1 MYRPATGEIPT
12 SAGVYKFRD
21 ENRRVIYVGKAK
33 NLRNR
38 LNSYFANPAELHPR
52 TFTMVHTAAS
62 LEWTVVNN
70 EVEALQLEWTW
81 INEFNPRFNVMFR
94 DDKSYPYL
102 AITMKDTYPR
112 VFVTRGKR
120 KPGVKYFGPFTA
132 VWAIRETL
140 DQLLKAFP
148 MRSCAKGVFDRAE
161 RSGRPCLLGY
171 IDRCSAPCIGRI
183 GPEEHRVLA
192 QNIVDFMNG
201 HTGRFISTRE
211 KEMREASAALEFERA
226 AKLRDEITALKKV
239 IDKSAVVLRVSADVD
254 VFGLVAE
261 ELEASVQVFHVRSG
275 RIRGQRGW
283 IIERLD
289 ELGPAEL
296 TADYLRQAYTGVD
309 PEAVPKEILV
319 DTLPTDQDALQAWLS
334 GLRGAAVTI
343 RVPQRGEKLAV
354 LQTVLK
360 NAREAL
366 DLHKRRRASD
376 LTTRSQAL
384 TEIQTALDLP
394 EPPLR
399 IECIDNSHMMGQ
411 NVVGSLIVFEDGL
424 PKKKDYRRFSVTGE
438 AARDDTSS
446 MYDVV
451 SRRFSRYL
459 ESLNDDTP
467 DQRFGYRPS
476 LLVVDGALPQVHA
489 AEAALSDL
497 GITDISVVGLAKR
510 LEEVW
515 VPWDEFP
522 VILPRNSEGLFML
535 QRVRDEAHRFA
546 ITYHRQRRG
555 QAMRTSVLDGVDGL
569 GSAKRKALLTHFGS
583 VKRMRT
589 ATVDELT
596 EVKGVGPALAQR
608 IQTVLGEDSDSP
620 DPGSATVGN
629 DGAPPEPT
637 PQNHPNPGADD
648 EQ

>member
-1 MYRPATGEIPT
+1 
-12 SAGVYKFRD
+12 
-21 ENRRVIYVGKAK
+21 
-33 NLRNR
+33 
-38 LNSYFANPAELHPR
+38 
-52 TFTMVHTAAS
+52 
-62 LEWTVVNN
+62 
-70 EVEALQLEWTW
+70 
-81 INEFNPRFNVMFR
+81 
-94 DDKSYPYL
+94 
-102 AITMKDTYPR
+102 
-112 VFVTRGKR
+112 
-120 KPGVKYFGPFTA
+120 
-132 VWAIRETL
+132 
-140 DQLLKAFP
+140 
-148 MRSCAKGVFDRAE
+148 
-161 RSGRPCLLGY
+161 
-171 IDRCSAPCIGRI
+171 
-183 GPEEHRVLA
+183 
-192 QNIVDFMNG
+192 
-201 HTGRFISTRE
+201 
-211 KEMREASAALEFERA
+211 
-226 AKLRDEITALKKV
+226 
-239 IDKSAVVLRVSADVD
+239 
-254 VFGLVAE
+254 
-261 ELEASVQVFHVRSG
+261 
-275 RIRGQRGW
+275 
-283 IIERLD
+283 
-289 ELGPAEL
+289 
-296 TADYLRQAYTGVD
+296 
-309 PEAVPKEILV
+309 
-319 DTLPTDQDALQAWLS
+319 
-334 GLRGAAVTI
+334 
-343 RVPQRGEKLAV
+343 V
-354 LQTVLK
+354 LQTVRK